1 MEQIQTNHI
10 LYLYVWHVT
19 ALLRHIFSSISDKGY
34 RNMLKDKNK
43 IKNLFLLLLQTT
55 FFCVCILT
63 IVLGTLGIII
73 NILDLKIHGIVLHSY
88 IILSMI
94 CRIRGAYNNYK
105 NALQNYREN
114 KPNDNSLASNIIVFI
129 FFLLFFGTFIS
140 LTFYYCVRYLFF
152 ESH

>member
-1 MEQIQTNHI
+1 MQ
-10 LYLYVWHVT
+10 
-19 ALLRHIFSSISDKGY
+19 
-34 RNMLKDKNK
+34 KDKNK
-43 IKNLFLLLLQTT
+43 TKNLFGLLLQAT
-55 FFCVCILT
+55 FFYVCILV

-73 NILDLKIHGIVLHSY
+73 SVLDSKIHGIVLHSC

-94 CRIRGAYNNYK
+94 CRIRGAYNSYK

-114 KPNDNSLASNIIVFI
+114 KPNDNSLASSITVFI
-129 FFLLFFGTFIS
+129 FFLLLFGTFIS